1 MSAFTLRLRR
11 IFLYLALTLSLM
23 PVQAVLALLGSR
35 LARKLPLSYHRRASR
50 IMGFEVETIGT
61 PSTHRPTLFVANH
74 VSYLDIEI
82 LGGVIEGSF
91 IAKREVARWPLFGW
105 LARLQRTVFVDRRAH
120 TTHRQRDAILDR
132 LREGDNLIL
141 FPEGTSGDGNRVL
154 PFKSALFGAVHGA
167 HLPHPVAVQPVSLA
181 YTRLDGMPLGR
192 FYRPFFAWYG
202 NMEMGP
208 HLWSM
213 LGLGQ
218 TGVVVE
224 FHAPVSA
231 ESFRSRKAMADYCWR
246 VVSAGVASALAG
258 RPQPIEPTP
267 AVRPLPV
274 AEPPLPTVP
283 VAEVANG

>member
-1 MSAFTLRLRR
+1 MSAFILRLRR
-11 IFLYLALTLSLM
+11 IFLYLALTLPLM
-23 PVQAVLALLGSR
+23 PVQAVLVLLRSR
-35 LARKLPLSYHRRASR
+35 LAHRLPVFYHGLASR
-50 IMGFEVETIGT
+50 IMGLEIEKIGT
-61 PSTHRPTLFVANH
+61 PSAHRPTLFVVNH
-74 VSYLDIEI
+74 ASYLDIEI
-82 LGGVIEGSF
+82 LGAVIEGSF
-91 IAKREVARWPLFGW
+91 IAKREVAGWPLFGW
-105 LARLQRTVFVDRRAH
+105 LAKLQQTVFVDRRAH

-132 LREGDNLIL
+132 LRDGDNLIL

-167 HLPHPVAVQPVSLA
+167 HLPHAVAVQPVSLA

-202 NMEMGP
+202 DMEMGP

-224 FHAPVSA
+224 FHAPVNA
-231 ESFRSRKAMADYCWR
+231 ESFHSRKAMADYCWR
-246 VVSAGVASALAG
+246 VVSAGVAAALAG
-258 RPQPIEPTP
+258 RPQPIEPTA
-267 AVRPLPV
+267 AVKPLPV
-274 AEPPLPTVP
+274 AEPPLATAS

>member
-1 MSAFTLRLRR
+1 MSAFLLRLRR
-11 IFLYLALTLSLM
+11 IFLYLALTLPLM
-23 PVQAVLALLGSR
+23 PVQAVLVLLRSR
-35 LARKLPLSYHRRASR
+35 LASRLPVSYHRRTSR
-50 IMGFEVETIGT
+50 ILGFEVETIGT
-61 PSTHRPTLFVANH
+61 PSTHRPTLFVVNH

-91 IAKREVARWPLFGW
+91 IAKREVAGWPLFGW
-105 LARLQRTVFVDRRAH
+105 LAKLQRTVFIERRQH
-120 TTHRQRDAILDR
+120 TTHHQRDAILDR
-132 LREGDNLIL
+132 LRAGDSLIL

-167 HLPHPVAVQPVSLA
+167 HLPHSVAVQPVSLA

-202 NMEMGP
+202 DMDMGS
-208 HLWSM
+208 HLWAM

-218 TGVVVE
+218 TGVVVQ
-224 FHAPVSA
+224 FHPPVSA
-231 ESFRSRKAMADYCWR
+231 ESFHSRKAMADHCWR

-258 RPQPIEPTP
+258 RPQPVEPTP

-274 AEPPLPTVP
+274 AEPAVP
-283 VAEVANG
+283 AAAVAEVANG

>member
-231 ESFRSRKAMADYCWR
+231 ESFRSRKAMADYCWP

>member
-132 LREGDNLIL
+132 LRAGDNLIL

-202 NMEMGP
+202 DMEMGP

-231 ESFRSRKAMADYCWR
+231 ESFHSRKAMADYCWR
-246 VVSAGVASALAG
+246 AVSAGVASALAG

-267 AVRPLPV
+267 AVKPLPV
-274 AEPPLPTVP
+274 AEPAIPTAP

>member
-1 MSAFTLRLRR
+1 MSAFILRLRR
-11 IFLYLALTLSLM
+11 IFLYMALTLPLM
-23 PVQAVLALLGSR
+23 PVQAVLVLLGSR
-35 LARKLPLSYHRRASR
+35 LAHRLPVFYHGLTSR
-50 IMGFEVETIGT
+50 IMGFEIERIGT
-61 PSTHRPTLFVANH
+61 PSTHRPTLFVVNH

-91 IAKREVARWPLFGW
+91 IAKREVAGWPLFGW
-105 LARLQRTVFVDRRAH
+105 LAKLQQTVFVDRRAH

-132 LREGDNLIL
+132 LKDGDNLIL

-167 HLPHPVAVQPVSLA
+167 HLPHAVSVQPVSLA

-202 NMEMGP
+202 DMEMGP

-224 FHAPVSA
+224 FHTPVSA

-246 VVSAGVASALAG
+246 VVSAGVAAALAG
-258 RPQPIEPTP
+258 RPQPIEPTA
-267 AVRPLPV
+267 AVKPLPV
-274 AEPPLPTVP
+274 AEPALPTAS